1 MTLSLHN
8 DPLNRYAEKYTTDEG
23 PVLKALERQ
32 THLKVEQSVMLSGK
46 LQGMFLQSISKL
58 VAPQL
63 VLEIGTY
70 TGYSAICLAAGLQP
84 GGKLHT
90 IDVNAELEDLAL
102 KFFAEAGLKEQIQLH
117 VGNALHIIP
126 TIEGQFDLVFID
138 ADKVNYS
145 NYFDLVIDRVRPG
158 GVILADNVLFEGQV
172 LWAEAD
178 QGKNARAMHAFNQK
192 IALDNRVEHVLLP
205 VRDGLM
211 FIRKR

>member
-23 PVLKALERQ
+23 AVLKALERQ

-46 LQGMFLQSISKL
+46 LQGMFLQMVSKMT
-58 VAPQL
+58 APMQ

-70 TGYSAICLAAGLQP
+70 TGYSAICLAAGLQE
-84 GGKLHT
+84 GGVLHT

-102 KFFAEAGLKEQIQLH
+102 KYFAEAGLQDKIKLH
-117 VGNALHIIP
+117 VGNALQIIP
-126 TIEGQFDLVFID
+126 TLEGTFDLVFID

-145 NYFDLVIDRVRPG
+145 NYFDLVVDRVRPG

-172 LWAEAD
+172 LWQEAD
-178 QGKNARAMHAFNQK
+178 QGKNAKAMHAFNLK
-192 IALDNRVEHVLLP
+192 IAGDNRVEHVLLP